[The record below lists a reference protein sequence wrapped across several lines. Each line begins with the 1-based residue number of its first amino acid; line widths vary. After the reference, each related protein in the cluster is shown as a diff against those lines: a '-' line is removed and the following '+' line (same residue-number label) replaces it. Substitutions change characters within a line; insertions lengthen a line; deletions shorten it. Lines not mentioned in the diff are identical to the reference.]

1 MIIKTM
7 KKTDIKKK
15 SKTGLAPGTAVFTG
29 IRKMDKIEFFV
40 TQYDE
45 GQCNDYTPK
54 SVGALIKLLETLEG
68 KVWVNIDGLHEE
80 ESIVEICNH
89 LGIHKLTIEDLVS
102 VGQRPKLEEYE
113 DYLYMVVKMFQLHT
127 DSKSIDIEQISFLLK
142 ENLLIT
148 FQEKTGDVFQ
158 SIRGRLQ
165 DPKAMIRKRGTDY
178 LLYALLDAV
187 VDHYFVI
194 IENFSLELENLEELL
209 LSQPSKERL
218 NELHHLR
225 REILTLRRSAYP
237 MREVV
242 SRFEKIEA
250 PKISDD
256 TKIFIRDLY
265 DHTIQT
271 IETIEVFRDIAAGLL
286 DLYMNSAANKMN
298 EIMKLLTIIST
309 IFIPL
314 SFLAGV
320 YGMNFENMPE
330 LKSHDG
336 YFIFLGVLF
345 SIFIGMLFY
354 FKRKKWL

>member
-1 MIIKTM
+1 MAKSV
-7 KKTDIKKK
+7 IKKK
-15 SKTGLAPGTAVFTG
+15 SKMGLAPGTAVFTG
-29 IRKMDKIEFFV
+29 VRKMDNIEIVV

-45 GQCNDYTPK
+45 DQCSDFNPK
-54 SVGALIKLLETLEG
+54 SIKDLIKLLEKLEG
-68 KVWVNIDGLHEE
+68 KVWINIDGLHEE
-80 ESIVEICNH
+80 ESIVEFCTY
-89 LGIHKLTIEDLVS
+89 LSIHKLTVEDLVS
-102 VGQRPKLEEYE
+102 VGQRPKLEEYD
-113 DYLYMVVKMFQLHT
+113 DYLYLVIKMFQLKME
-127 DSKSIDIEQISFLLK
+127 SKNIDIEQLSFILK
-142 ENLLIT
+142 DDLLIT
-148 FQEKTGDVFQ
+148 FQEKSGDVFQ
-158 SIRGRLQ
+158 SIRGRLH
-165 DPKAMIRKRGTDY
+165 DAKSMIRKRGTDY

-194 IENFSLELENLEELL
+194 IENLSSELENLEELL
-209 LSQPSKERL
+209 LNQPSKERL
-218 NELHHLR
+218 NELHHIR
-225 REILTLRRSAYP
+225 REILTLRRAAYP

-242 SRFEKIEA
+242 SKFEKIDA
-250 PKISDD
+250 PKISND

-265 DHTIQT
+265 DHTIQA

-330 LKSHDG
+330 LKTQNG

-345 SIFIGMLFY
+345 TIFIAMLIY
-354 FKRKKWL
+354 FKRKQWF

>member
-1 MIIKTM
+1 MAKTI
-7 KKTDIKKK
+7 IKKK
-15 SKTGLAPGTAVFTG
+15 TKTGLAPGTAVFTG
-29 IRKMDKIEFFV
+29 VRKMDNIEIFV
-40 TQYDE
+40 TQYDDN
-45 GQCNDYTPK
+45 QCNDFTPK
-54 SVGALIKLLETLEG
+54 SIDALIKLLETLEG
-68 KVWVNIDGLHEE
+68 NIWVNIDGLHDE
-80 ESIVEICNH
+80 ESIVAFCNH
-89 LGIHKLTIEDLVS
+89 LDIHKLTIEDLVS
-102 VGQRPKLEEYE
+102 VGQRPKLEEFE
-113 DYLYMVVKMFQLHT
+113 DYLYMVVKMFQLQN
-127 DSKSIDIEQISFLLK
+127 DSKNIDIEQISFLLK
-142 ENLLIT
+142 TNLLIT

-194 IENFSLELENLEELL
+194 IENLSLELENLEELL
-209 LSQPSKERL
+209 LNQPSKERL
-218 NELHHLR
+218 NELHHIR

-250 PKISDD
+250 PKISED

-330 LKSHDG
+330 LKSHYG

-345 SIFIGMLFY
+345 SIFLGMLYY
-354 FKRKKWL
+354 FKRKNWL

>member
-1 MIIKTM
+1 MAKST
-7 KKTDIKKK
+7 IKKK

-29 IRKMDKIEFFV
+29 IRKMDAIEIFV

-45 GQCNDYTPK
+45 SSCHEFKPTSISELK
-54 SVGALIKLLETLEG
+54 SMLSSLEG
-68 KVWVNIDGLHEE
+68 KIWVNIDGLHDE
-80 ESIVEICNH
+80 ESVVDFCNH
-89 LGIHKLTIEDLVS
+89 LSIHKLTIEDLVS
-102 VGQRPKLEEYE
+102 VNQRPKLEEFE
-113 DYLYMVVKMFQLHT
+113 DYLYLVVKMFQLQ
-127 DSKSIDIEQISFLLK
+127 DNSKNIDIEQVSFILK

-148 FQEKTGDVFQ
+148 FQEKTGDVFK
-158 SIRGRLQ
+158 SIRLRLQ
-165 DPKAMIRKRGTDY
+165 DTKSLIRKRSTDY

-194 IENFSLELENLEELL
+194 IENLSTELESLEELL
-209 LSQPSKERL
+209 LNNPSKERL
-218 NELHHLR
+218 NELHHIR

-330 LKSHDG
+330 LKTKYG
-336 YFIFLGVLF
+336 YFIFLGILF
-345 SIFIGMLFY
+345 SIFLGMLYY
-354 FKRKKWL
+354 FKRKKWM